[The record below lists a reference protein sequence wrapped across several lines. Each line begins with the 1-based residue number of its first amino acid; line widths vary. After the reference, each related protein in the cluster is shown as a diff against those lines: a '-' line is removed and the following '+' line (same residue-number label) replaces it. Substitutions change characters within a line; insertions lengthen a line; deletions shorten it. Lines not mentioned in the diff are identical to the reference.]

1 MRVGNGVMK
10 IAFWNLAKNN
20 NSSQVIDL
28 IKENDIDI
36 ALFAEYKKTNFEM
49 VVSSLEQY
57 KIVYGYGGTDKV
69 ILLSKSSIPISVRQE
84 QTRYSIYLCKGESEK
99 YIIAGVHLP
108 ANPVANSETRKNVIR
123 DLVYDIG
130 IAEKEEKTYNTIVVG
145 DFNASPFDEELIQKD
160 CLNAVLYKDLICQ
173 QEIVTLNNKK
183 YRRFYNPHLS
193 IISEQNKN
201 YGSLY
206 YSSGISTQ
214 YWYSYDQ
221 IIVRKPLVDQLS
233 EIHYCRMISGKKLLN
248 KVAPKSSISDHL
260 PLIAKIQGGK

>member
-1 MRVGNGVMK
+1 MK
-10 IAFWNLAKNN
+10 IAFWNLAKNDN
-20 NSSQVIDL
+20 TSQVVDL

-49 VVSSLEQY
+49 VVSSLKQY

-69 ILLSKSSIPISVRQE
+69 ILISKCGIPLSVRQE
-84 QTRYSIYLCKGESEK
+84 QTRYSIYLCNLENKK

-108 ANPVANSETRKNVIR
+108 ANPAANSEMRKNVIR

-130 IAEKEEKTYNTIVVG
+130 NAEKEEKTYNTIVVG

-160 CLNAVLYKDLICQ
+160 CLNAVLFKDLIYE
-173 QEIVTLNNKK
+173 QEVVTLNNKQ

-193 IISEQNKN
+193 TISEQNKN

-221 IIVRKPLVDQLS
+221 IIVRKPLVHLISDVQ
-233 EIHYCRMISGKKLLN
+233 YCRTISGKKLLN

-260 PLIAKIQGGK
+260 PLIAKIQGGA